1 MPETPVESRNSSNIS
16 HDLRTPL
23 NHIIGYSEL
32 MAEEA
37 EDNGQQMFVES
48 LRSIRL
54 IGKQLLGLLN
64 DTFSSLKSGPPLMRL
79 RKARTDLMMMAD
91 QVTAHTNALEKQ
103 VQRPDQAAFS
113 ADLHKIAAAVETFK
127 ALIDYALA
135 TEEVTPLVSR
145 PALNAGMLLV
155 VDDNVGNREVLS
167 SMLERQGHTVVT
179 AENGQRA
186 LDLLRAQTFDLVLL
200 DILMPELDGFEVLR
214 QLRASDTLRHVP
226 VIVISA
232 LDDLDDVARC
242 IELGAEDYLSKPF
255 DRVLLRARIGASLER
270 KRLRDQELAYLKQ
283 VDRLTYAASAVETDT
298 FEPDSLVDMAA
309 RTDSLGQLAR
319 VFVHMAHEVYA
330 REARLKHERF
340 AVTIN
345 EAQKAESV
353 AAITD
358 TDYFQALRQKVQRHP

>member
-1 MPETPVESRNSSNIS
+1 MTEHSKNTSNLS

-37 EDNGQQMFVES
+37 EDGGQQALVES
-48 LRSIRL
+48 LQSVRL
-54 IGKQLLGLLN
+54 IGKQLLALLN
-64 DTFSSLKSGPPLMRL
+64 DTFSTLKSGPPLMRL
-79 RKARTDLMMMAD
+79 RKVRTDLMMMAD
-91 QVTAHTNALEKQ
+91 QVTAHTDALAKQ
-103 VQRPDQAAFS
+103 IQQPEYSTFV

-127 ALIDYALA
+127 GLIDHALA
-135 TEEVTPLVSR
+135 TADEVVPLVSR
-145 PALNAGMLLV
+145 SANIAGSLLV

-167 SMLERQGHTVVT
+167 SMLERQGHQVVV
-179 AENGQRA
+179 ADNGQRA
-186 LDLLRAQTFDLVLL
+186 LDLLNVQGFDLVLL

-214 QLRASDTLRHVP
+214 QIRASDTLRHIP

-255 DRVLLRARIGASLER
+255 DRVLLRARISASLER
-270 KRLRDQELAYLKQ
+270 KRLRDQELSYLKE
-283 VDRLTYAASAVETDT
+283 VKRLTYAASAVETDT
-298 FEPDSLVDMAA
+298 FEPDSLVDLAA

-319 VFVHMAHEVYA
+319 VFVRMAHEIYS

-340 AVTIN
+340 AVSVD

-353 AAITD
+353 SAVTD
-358 TDYFQALRQKVQRHP
+358 TDYFQSLRQKVQRHA